1 MSAMIAPEPSAAER
15 EAILAAL
22 GASGETVLGEWAEA
36 ALAEGVAAGVDSD
49 EPDP

>member
-1 MSAMIAPEPSAAER
+1 MIEPEPSAAER

-22 GASGETVLGEWAEA
+22 GASDEDVLGEWAEA
-36 ALAEGVAAGVDSD
+36 ALAEGVAAGDDGD

>member
-1 MSAMIAPEPSAAER
+1 MSAMIEPEPSATER

-22 GASGETVLGEWAEA
+22 GASGATDLGQWAEA
-36 ALAEGVAAGVDSD
+36 ALAEGVAAGDDRD

>member
-1 MSAMIAPEPSAAER
+1 MSATIEPEPSAAER

-22 GASGETVLGEWAEA
+22 GSTDETDLGEWAEA
-36 ALAEGVAAGVDSD
+36 ALAEGVAAGDDSG